1 MTAKQAKFQ
10 LEFTMMMLM
19 VGRNEEAEDAF
30 RKVLDYLNER
40 IEKEGETND

>member
-19 VGRNEEAEDAF
+19 AGRNEDAEIAF

-40 IEKEGETND
+40 IEEENPEE